1 MGMLPGI
8 RALNRKMIQALKA
21 VFCGLTIGLAQASE
35 TTGHNAALAAAASS
49 YLRSH
54 ADNPV
59 HWLPWSDEA
68 FALARTQNK
77 PVFLSIGYF
86 ACYWCHVM
94 EDESFM
100 NAGIAAQLNK
110 DFISVK
116 VDREERPDIDRLY
129 LSAVEASGKSGGW
142 PMSLFLLPDG
152 RPFYADTY
160 LAPDKFSRLL
170 GAIEIAWKEKHQAIQ
185 QQADN
190 LEKLMRLQ
198 SVRGGSGAELSRL
211 TAESTARAILAE
223 ADTERGG
230 FGKAGKFP
238 LPSYLQLLLRDQN
251 PASLEFSKF
260 SLDAMALGA
269 IHDQV
274 GGGFHRYTT
283 DPGWNVPHFEKML
296 FDQGQL
302 LQLYAQGFARWK
314 SPLYRWVIENTADF
328 LERDM
333 RRADGLW
340 YASMDAQSE
349 SQEGAYYFWAPDQL
363 AAALDRAQLD
373 LIRAV
378 WMLTGSAQAKTLR
391 WAEKPEAIASALKID
406 SQALFERLSG
416 ARKSLLISRATRSP
430 PRADQK
436 IIVAW
441 NAMVIR
447 GLIASGTAL
456 AQETWIDRAEAAA
469 RTLVHKLRSKQGLHH
484 MMVAER
490 VVHPAFLDD
499 YATLILALV
508 ELSKLRDQGFW
519 QSQAI
524 ALGDEMIQRLW
535 DSENER
541 FRDTQ
546 IEDAHLPKT
555 LTGARGDQD
564 TPAGN
569 SLAVHALSALIS
581 AGHKRYRPYLKKCLL
596 SFSSEMATQPLAWSD
611 MSRAMFDPAV
621 TALLKPPVS
630 ASSSAS
636 KVNLA
641 IESAAV
647 VLEVA
652 PNWHI
657 QANPASMPQ
666 LIPTRIDVY
675 RDDSVLASAIPY
687 PVGKT
692 LETRA
697 GDTIHV
703 YSGQVR
709 IPVSD
714 LGDSDRIEATVQ
726 ACNDEGICL
735 APATLEQ
742 ILKP

>member
-1 MGMLPGI
+1 MLVHYI
-8 RALNRKMIQALKA
+8 VALTLVM
-21 VFCGLTIGLAQASE
+21 
-35 TTGHNAALAAAASS
+35 AASAGFAS
-49 YLRSH
+49 SEGSPLALSPSPYLRSH

-59 HWLPWSDEA
+59 NWLPWSDEA
-68 FALARTQNK
+68 FALARAQNK
-77 PVFLSIGYF
+77 PIFLSIGYF

-100 NAGIAAQLNK
+100 NADIAAQLNN

-170 GAIEIAWKEKHQAIQ
+170 GSVGVAWKSKRQAIH
-185 QQADN
+185 QQADS
-190 LEKLMRLQ
+190 LGKLMGLQ
-198 SVRGGSGAELSRL
+198 SARSESGAELSRL
-211 TAESTARAILAE
+211 TAENTARAILSE

-230 FGKAGKFP
+230 FGSAGKFP
-238 LPSYLQLLLRDQN
+238 LPSYLQLLLQDQK
-251 PASLEFSKF
+251 PASLDFTKV

-328 LERDM
+328 LARDM

-349 SQEGAYYFWAPDQL
+349 SQEGAYYFWTPDQL

-373 LIRAV
+373 LIRSA
-378 WMLTGSAQAKTLR
+378 WMLTGPAQAKTLR
-391 WAEKPEAIASALKID
+391 WAETPEAIASALNID
-406 SQALFERLSG
+406 SQVLFERLSG
-416 ARKSLLISRATRSP
+416 ARQSLMISRATRAA
-430 PRADQK
+430 PRTDQK

-447 GLIASGTAL
+447 GLIESGTAL
-456 AQETWIDRAEAAA
+456 AHQAWIDRAEVAA
-469 RTLVHKLRSKQGLHH
+469 RALIQKLRNHQGLHH
-484 MMVAER
+484 MMVEER
-490 VVHPAFLDD
+490 LVHPAFLDD
-499 YATLILALV
+499 YAALILALV
-508 ELSKLRDQGFW
+508 ELSKVRDQAYW

-524 ALGDEMIQRLW
+524 AVSDEMIQRLW
-535 DSENER
+535 DAEKGR

-546 IEDAHLPKT
+546 IEDAHLPT
-555 LTGARGDQD
+555 ASGGARGDQD

-569 SLAVHALSALIS
+569 SLAVHAISALIS
-581 AGHKRYRPYLKKCLL
+581 AGHKRYTPYLKKCLL

-611 MSRAMFDPAV
+611 MSRTLFDPAV
-621 TALLKPPVS
+621 IALLGPPVS

-641 IESAAV
+641 IESGAV

-675 RDDSVLASAIPY
+675 RDDRVLASAISY
-687 PVGKT
+687 PAAKT
-692 LETRA
+692 LETHA

-703 YSGQVR
+703 YSGRVR
-709 IPVSD
+709 IPIPD

-726 ACNDEGICL
+726 ACNDKGVCL

-742 ILKP
+742 KLNP